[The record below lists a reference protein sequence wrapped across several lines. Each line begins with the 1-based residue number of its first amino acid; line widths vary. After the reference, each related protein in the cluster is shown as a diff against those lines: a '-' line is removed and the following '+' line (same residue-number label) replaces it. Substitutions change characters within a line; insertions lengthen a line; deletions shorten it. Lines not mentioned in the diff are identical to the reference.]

1 MDVEVLRGKVVLVEE
16 VTRPGDGRRLADTG
30 VAPVNEEAVTQGG
43 FRSALSGNQ

>member
-30 VAPVNEEAVTQGG
+30 VAPVNEEAATQGG
-43 FRSALSGNQ
+43 FRSAPSGNQ